1 MNKRKCPPYFIM
13 ISKPKTYHLVL
24 GSTWHKETSWIL
36 HNYFWY
42 ISDCLY
48 IGRQKYSHQ
57 RWLRRVFQLCIY
69 SRHFVHLKLVEK
81 TLGKVH
87 SNASSLC
94 LTSALSVEARFFC
107 LFLDKTKLVLS
118 SKSLI
123 NLNLPPFPQILWSIG
138 LMSKFQVLAPPK
150 ASVYQLLNGNPLLCI
165 YRALVSQ
172 VGYESF
178 KSRVQHLEEYK
189 QYNVRNIQR
198 NIFQTFWKQDS
209 CPNFL
214 FIRLETSNS
223 GYLLIFLFY

>member
-1 MNKRKCPPYFIM
+1 MNKRKYPPFYNDFQTKYLCR
-13 ISKPKTYHLVL
+13 ISHHLVL

-81 TLGKVH
+81 TLGKLH

-107 LFLDKTKLVLS
+107 RLLEKTKLVLS

-123 NLNLPPFPQILWSIG
+123 NLNLPPFPPNLVICSG
-138 LMSKFQVLAPPK
+138 PSK
-150 ASVYQLLNGNPLLCI
+150 SLCI
-165 YRALVSQ
+165 STNKWQ
-172 VGYESF
+172 S
-178 KSRVQHLEEYK
+178 
-189 QYNVRNIQR
+189 NIV
-198 NIFQTFWKQDS
+198 
-209 CPNFL
+209 
-214 FIRLETSNS
+214 
-223 GYLLIFLFY
+223 YL